1 MKTRSHCAVR
11 ARFLS
16 RLFLAA
22 TGAIACAALLP
33 LAHAA
38 SFEPDGLDVT
48 VGQGHSVFVSG
59 AALHW
64 DALCECQALKEHG
77 FTTRLEAQISYWHA
91 QVHPTDN
98 GSLWDVGV
106 TPMLRWLASCCGA
119 VQPYVEAGVGVHL
132 LSHTR
137 INNDRDLSTAFQF
150 GENAGTGIAF
160 GENHRFELGV
170 YVQHES
176 NASIKEP
183 NPGLTYLGVVLRIAL
198 R

>member
-1 MKTRSHCAVR
+1 MKRRSPGAPRAPLLTRLR
-11 ARFLS
+11 G
-16 RLFLAA
+16 AA
-22 TGAIACAALLP
+22 TGLIACAAFVP
-33 LAHAA
+33 QVHAA
-38 SFEPDGLDVT
+38 SLEPDGLDLT
-48 VGQGHSVFVSG
+48 AGQGHSVFISG
-59 AALHW
+59 AGLHW
-64 DALCECQALKEHG
+64 NSLCECAYLKDNG
-77 FTTRLEAQISYWHA
+77 FDTRLVAQLNYWHA
-91 QVHPTDN
+91 QQHPTDN

-106 TPMLRWLASCCGA
+106 TPMLRWLAPWGTT
-119 VQPYVEAGVGVHL
+119 VQPYVEAGIGVHL

-137 INNDRDLSTAFQF
+137 INNDRNLSTAFQF

-170 YVQHES
+170 YIQHES

>member
-1 MKTRSHCAVR
+1 MKTRNHCAMQAPLLGR
-11 ARFLS
+11 RFQAVIGL
-16 RLFLAA
+16 
-22 TGAIACAALLP
+22 IACAAWVP

-38 SFEPDGLDVT
+38 ALEPDGMDIT
-48 VGQGHSVFVSG
+48 AGQGHSVFVSG
-59 AALHW
+59 VGVHW
-64 DALCECQALKEHG
+64 DSLCQCVALKESG
-77 FTTRLEAQISYWHA
+77 FDTRLEAQLSYWHA
-91 QVHPTDN
+91 QMHPTDN

-106 TPMLRWLASCCGA
+106 TPMLRWLPPCCTT

-150 GENAGTGIAF
+150 GENAGVGIAF

-183 NPGLTYLGVVLRIAL
+183 NPGLTYLGVVLRVAL
-198 R
+198 H

>member
-1 MKTRSHCAVR
+1 MKPRSHR
-11 ARFLS
+11 ALRLPLS
-16 RLFLAA
+16 PRLFAVA
-22 TGAIACAALLP
+22 MRTIACAAFVP
-33 LAHAA
+33 VVHAA
-38 SFEPDGLDVT
+38 SLAPDGVDLT
-48 VGQGHSVFVSG
+48 VGQGHSVFISG

-64 DALCECQALKEHG
+64 NSLCECVDLKDHG
-77 FTTRLEAQISYWHA
+77 FDTRLVAQISYWHA

-98 GSLWDVGV
+98 SSLWDVGL
-106 TPMLRWLASCCGA
+106 TPMLRWLPPCCTS
-119 VQPYVEAGVGVHL
+119 VQPFLEAGVGVHL

-137 INNDRDLSTAFQF
+137 INNNRDLSTAFQF
-150 GENAGTGIAF
+150 GENVGGGIAF
-160 GENHRFELGV
+160 GENHRYELGV